1 MEKSFTDDKA
11 FRVLL
16 VIGLFGILFWSTYGH
31 IMAAYEDSITAA
43 YGATAFD
50 EGIRFGHLHGL
61 SNSIAATAAAIALPL
76 IKSIRQRLKMALAAV
91 FGLAL
96 VFWNLGYTYAVFT
109 TTAPTDEAFSTALST
124 ATQWIMI
131 PISWFASIAGAI
143 LFVTLLYDLIKK
155 K

>member
-31 IMAAYEDSITAA
+31 IMALYEDNITAT
-43 YGATAFD
+43 YGATAFSD
-50 EGIRFGHLHGL
+50 GIRFGHLHGL

-76 IKSIRQRLKMALAAV
+76 IKSIRQRLKMALATV

-96 VFWNLGYTYAVFT
+96 VFWNLGYTYAAFT
-109 TTAPTDEAFSTALST
+109 TTAPTDTAFATALST
-124 ATQWIMI
+124 ATNWILI
-131 PISWFASIAGAI
+131 PISTFASIAGAI
-143 LFVTLLYDLIKK
+143 LFVALLYDLKK

>member
-31 IMAAYEDSITAA
+31 IMALYEDNITAT
-43 YGATAFD
+43 YGSLAWD

-76 IKSIRQRLKMALAAV
+76 IKSIRQRLKTALATV
-91 FGLAL
+91 FGLSL
-96 VFWNLGYTYAVFT
+96 VFWNLGYTYAAFT
-109 TTAPTDEAFSTALST
+109 TTAPTDAAFETARAT

-131 PISWFASIAGAI
+131 PISWFASLAGAI

-155 K
+155 